1 MRQPR
6 MLTDRP
12 PARRR
17 AFRLFGLALV
27 LLTLALALPA
37 GAAAARPTIT
47 SFTPQRGPVGTLVTV
62 TGSGFTGAR
71 SVLLGWVEADFTVQS
86 DESIVL
92 TVPAGARRG
101 LIIVTTPEGQGGSA
115 GFFDV
120 TVAPGSITVTAPTGT
135 GSYAQGSSLDVS
147 WTTSSP
153 VHDGEFALG
162 VLSPAG
168 GWNIGKLVP
177 YEPLVRYYLEDL
189 TLDVPP
195 GSGYMV
201 MVAWRPDVGSGPWG
215 AYALSPGSFAVT
227 DNRAI
232 TAFSFQGL
240 TPPVSGVINQAAH
253 TIALTVPA
261 ATDLHALVA
270 TFTTTGESVTVGPW
284 TQLSGVTANDF
295 SSPVTYKVTAADA
308 STQNYTVTVVGP
320 LLKIGV
326 TAPTGTGS
334 YAQGSSLTVSWTVSS
349 AVAEGEFALGV
360 RSPTGGWQIGKLVPA
375 SGAASYAAG
384 LTLDVHPGSGYK
396 VMVAWRPVVGS
407 GSWSAYATSPGSF
420 AVTAGPA
427 AKAITAFSFQGLTP
441 PVTGVIN
448 EAAHAIA
455 LTVPHAT
462 DVHALVATF
471 TTTGESVTVGP
482 WTQFSGVTANDFS
495 SPVTYKVTGADGS
508 TQDYTVTVTVT
519 PLAIGDAYGG
529 GVVAYILRSGDPGY
543 SATVVH
549 GLIAATHDQDSG
561 SGIRWYNGS
570 STTTGATATA
580 LGTGSANT
588 TAIIASQGATAT
600 SYAAGL
606 ARAYNG
612 GGYND
617 WYLPSKDELNKL
629 YLNRHAIGGFDT
641 DEESNYW
648 SSSELRWN
656 LAWYQYFDDDGDQ
669 YNSYKVNT
677 RRVRAVRTF

>member
-284 TQLSGVTANDF
+284 TQFSGVTANDF
-295 SSPVTYKVTAADA
+295 SSPVTYKVTAFD
-308 STQNYTVTVVGP
+308 
-320 LLKIGV
+320 
-326 TAPTGTGS
+326 
-334 YAQGSSLTVSWTVSS
+334 GSS
-349 AVAEGEFALGV
+349 
-360 RSPTGGWQIGKLVPA
+360 
-375 SGAASYAAG
+375 
-384 LTLDVHPGSGYK
+384 
-396 VMVAWRPVVGS
+396 
-407 GSWSAYATSPGSF
+407 
-420 AVTAGPA
+420 
-427 AKAITAFSFQGLTP
+427 
-441 PVTGVIN
+441 
-448 EAAHAIA
+448 
-455 LTVPHAT
+455 
-462 DVHALVATF
+462 
-471 TTTGESVTVGP
+471 
-482 WTQFSGVTANDFS
+482 
-495 SPVTYKVTGADGS
+495 
-508 TQDYTVTVTVT
+508 QDYVVTVTVAGS
-519 PLAIGDAYGG
+519 LAIGNAYGG
-529 GVVAYILRSGDPGY
+529 GVVAYILQSGDPGY
-543 SATVVH
+543 SATEQH
-549 GLIAATHDQDSG
+549 GLIAATADQTAYEG
-561 SGIRWYNGS
+561 HGIQWAREPYWSISVPG
-570 STTTGATATA
+570 TDTE

-588 TAIIASQGATAT
+588 TKIIAQNGTGT
-600 SYAAGL
+600 TYAAGL
-606 ARAYNG
+606 ARDYNG
-612 GGYND
+612 GGYTD
-617 WYLPSKDELNKL
+617 WYLPSQDELNKL
-629 YLNRHAIGGFDT
+629 YINRVAVGGFHTASGDWFF
-641 DEESNYW
+641 YW
-648 SSSELRWN
+648 DSSESGPGG
-656 LAWYQYFDDDGDQ
+656 AWYQRFDGGYRGSEVKYDAF
-669 YNSYKVNT
+669 
-677 RRVRAVRTF
+677 RVRAVRAF

>member
-1 MRQPR
+1 MKQSATPSGK
-6 MLTDRP
+6 P

-17 AFRLFGLALV
+17 AARLFALALT
-27 LLTLALALPA
+27 LLALALALPA
-37 GAAAARPTIT
+37 GAAASPGAAAAPTIT
-47 SFTPQRGPVGTLVTV
+47 SFTPHTGPVGTVVLLM
-62 TGSGFTGAR
+62 GSGFTGAR
-71 SVLLGWVEADFTVQS
+71 RVTLGRAEAAFTVHS

-92 TVPAGARRG
+92 TVPAGALSG
-101 LIIVTTPEGQGGSA
+101 PISVTTPEGSAVSA
-115 GFFDV
+115 G
-120 TVAPGSITVTAPTGT
+120 
-135 GSYAQGSSLDVS
+135 
-147 WTTSSP
+147 
-153 VHDGEFALG
+153 
-162 VLSPAG
+162 
-168 GWNIGKLVP
+168 
-177 YEPLVRYYLEDL
+177 
-189 TLDVPP
+189 
-195 GSGYMV
+195 
-201 MVAWRPDVGSGPWG
+201 
-215 AYALSPGSFAVT
+215 SF
-227 DNRAI
+227 
-232 TAFSFQGL
+232 
-240 TPPVSGVINQAAH
+240 
-253 TIALTVPA
+253 
-261 ATDLHALVA
+261 
-270 TFTTTGESVTVGPW
+270 SVTLPPMVI
-284 TQLSGVTANDF
+284 T
-295 SSPVTYKVTAADA
+295 
-308 STQNYTVTVVGP
+308 
-320 LLKIGV
+320 V

-529 GVVAYILRSGDPGY
+529 GVVAYILQSGDPGY

-617 WYLPSKDELNKL
+617 WYLPSKDELFHL
-629 YLNRHAIGGFDT
+629 YLNRHEIGGLDT
-641 DEESNYW
+641 HRYPYYW
-648 SSSELRWN
+648 SSSEIKWSM
-656 LAWYQYFDDDGDQ
+656 AWFQNFDNGSR
-669 YNSYKVNT
+669 NGSYKSDT
-677 RRVRAVRTF
+677 LSVRAVRTF